1 MKKSLGLKIG
11 VVVAAVL
18 VCLFAIF
25 PFIWMISVSFK
36 PASEVYAAPTLFPK
50 APTLDGYKAML
61 STTGAFSFTTWLRN
75 SVIVSLC
82 TTLFSLIIATL
93 GAYGIS
99 RFHFKGRSALSY
111 IILTTQVIPGALIV
125 VPMYVIMGNMNL
137 LDNMFGLILAYTT
150 FTVPFCTWMMK
161 GYFDSISPTIDE
173 AAMVDGA
180 NRFQVFS
187 RIVLP
192 ARACGYHDLRLHLR
206 LERIR
211 VRQRPAAQLQQL
223 DAPHRYRQ
231 LPGAIR
237 HQLGHAD
244 GRGRHDHRPSGH
256 HLLAAPEA
264 SGRRYDGGRRQ
275 GLILWFSI
283 FLME

>member
-192 ARACGYHDLRLHLR
+192 LS
-206 LERIR
+206 
-211 VRQRPAAQLQQL
+211 
-223 DAPHRYRQ
+223 
-231 LPGAIR
+231 LPG
-237 HQLGHAD
+237 
-244 GRGRHDHRPSGH
+244 
-256 HLLAAPEA
+256 LAATTIFAFISGWNEYVFA
-264 SGRRYDGGRRQ
+264 SVLLRSYSNWTLPIGIASFQGQYDTNWGTLMTGAVM
-275 GLILWFSI
+275 ITVPVVII
-283 FLME
+283 FWLLQKHLVAGMTAGAVKG

>member
-11 VVVAAVL
+11 VVVVAVL

-61 STTGAFSFTTWLRN
+61 STTGAFSFTTWLQN

-192 ARACGYHDLRLHLR
+192 LS
-206 LERIR
+206 
-211 VRQRPAAQLQQL
+211 
-223 DAPHRYRQ
+223 
-231 LPGAIR
+231 LPG
-237 HQLGHAD
+237 
-244 GRGRHDHRPSGH
+244 
-256 HLLAAPEA
+256 LAATTIFAFISGWNEYVFA
-264 SGRRYDGGRRQ
+264 SVLLRSYSNWTLPIGIASFQGHYDTNWGTLMAGAVM
-275 GLILWFSI
+275 ITVPVVII
-283 FLME
+283 FWLLQKHLVAGMTAGAVKG

>member
-36 PASEVYAAPTLFPK
+36 PASEVYAAPALFPK

-192 ARACGYHDLRLHLR
+192 LS
-206 LERIR
+206 
-211 VRQRPAAQLQQL
+211 
-223 DAPHRYRQ
+223 
-231 LPGAIR
+231 LPG
-237 HQLGHAD
+237 
-244 GRGRHDHRPSGH
+244 
-256 HLLAAPEA
+256 LAATTIFAFISGWNEYVFA
-264 SGRRYDGGRRQ
+264 SVLLRSYSNWTLPIGIASFQ
-275 GLILWFSI
+275 GQYVTNWGTLMAGAVMITVPVVII
-283 FLME
+283 FWLLQKHLVAGMTAGAVKG

>member
-111 IILTTQVIPGALIV
+111 IILTTQVISGALIV

-192 ARACGYHDLRLHLR
+192 LS
-206 LERIR
+206 
-211 VRQRPAAQLQQL
+211 
-223 DAPHRYRQ
+223 
-231 LPGAIR
+231 LPG
-237 HQLGHAD
+237 
-244 GRGRHDHRPSGH
+244 
-256 HLLAAPEA
+256 LAATTIFAFISGWNEYVFA
-264 SGRRYDGGRRQ
+264 SVLLRSYSNWTLPIGIASFQGQYDTNWGTLMAGAVM
-275 GLILWFSI
+275 ITVPVVII
-283 FLME
+283 FWLLQKHLVAGMTAGAVKG

>member
-18 VCLFAIF
+18 VCLFAMF
-25 PFIWMISVSFK
+25 PFICMSSVSFK

-192 ARACGYHDLRLHLR
+192 LS
-206 LERIR
+206 
-211 VRQRPAAQLQQL
+211 
-223 DAPHRYRQ
+223 
-231 LPGAIR
+231 LPG
-237 HQLGHAD
+237 
-244 GRGRHDHRPSGH
+244 
-256 HLLAAPEA
+256 LAATTIFAFISGWNEYVFA
-264 SGRRYDGGRRQ
+264 SVLLRSYSNWTLPIGIASFQGQYDTNWGTRMAWAVM
-275 GLILWFSI
+275 ITVPVVII
-283 FLME
+283 FWLLQKHLVAGMTAGAVKG

>member
-11 VVVAAVL
+11 VVVVAVL

-61 STTGAFSFTTWLRN
+61 STTGAFSFTTWLQN

-192 ARACGYHDLRLHLR
+192 LS
-206 LERIR
+206 
-211 VRQRPAAQLQQL
+211 
-223 DAPHRYRQ
+223 
-231 LPGAIR
+231 LPG
-237 HQLGHAD
+237 
-244 GRGRHDHRPSGH
+244 
-256 HLLAAPEA
+256 LAATTIFAFISGWNEYVFA
-264 SGRRYDGGRRQ
+264 SVLLRSYSNWTLPIGIASFQGHYDTNWGTLMAGAVM
-275 GLILWFSI
+275 IPVPVVII
-283 FLME
+283 FWLLQKHLVAGMTAGAVKG

>member
-150 FTVPFCTWMMK
+150 FTVPFCTWMMM
-161 GYFDSISPTIDE
+161 GYFNTIPSE
-173 AAMVDGA
+173 
-180 NRFQVFS
+180 
-187 RIVLP
+187 
-192 ARACGYHDLRLHLR
+192 
-206 LERIR
+206 LE
-211 VRQRPAAQLQQL
+211 QAAQIDGCNKYQSFARVICPLTMPGVAATAIYSFIQVWNEYMFSQTLMKTETSKTLTVGIAQMVGEYRTLWNDMMAASVLTSLPLIIVFLFLQKQFIATL
-223 DAPHRYRQ
+223 TS
-231 LPGAIR
+231 GAVK
-237 HQLGHAD
+237 G
-244 GRGRHDHRPSGH
+244 
-256 HLLAAPEA
+256 
-264 SGRRYDGGRRQ
+264 
-275 GLILWFSI
+275 
-283 FLME
+283 

>member
-192 ARACGYHDLRLHLR
+192 LS
-206 LERIR
+206 
-211 VRQRPAAQLQQL
+211 
-223 DAPHRYRQ
+223 
-231 LPGAIR
+231 LPG
-237 HQLGHAD
+237 
-244 GRGRHDHRPSGH
+244 
-256 HLLAAPEA
+256 LAATTIFA
-264 SGRRYDGGRRQ
+264 FISGVTV
-275 GLILWFSI
+275 
-283 FLME
+283 